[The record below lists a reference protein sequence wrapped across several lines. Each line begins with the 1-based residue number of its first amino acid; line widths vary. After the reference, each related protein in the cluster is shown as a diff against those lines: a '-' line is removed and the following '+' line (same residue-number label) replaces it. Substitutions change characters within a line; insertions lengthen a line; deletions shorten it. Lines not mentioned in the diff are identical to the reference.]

1 MARYRESV
9 CRLCRREGMKLFL
22 KGDRCF
28 TNKCAIERRNFPPG
42 QHGKRRSKIL
52 GYGIQLREK
61 QKLKRFYGVLEGQFR
76 LTFEAAERMR
86 GVTGENLLSLLERRL
101 DNVVHRLG
109 FSGSRAQARQLVR
122 HGHVRVNGK
131 KVNVPSYVVGA
142 GAVVSVKEK
151 SKTNPLIAG
160 AVETAKGR
168 GIPRVARAER
178 IRVPGQGRDA
188 SEARGRR
195 PAGQREAHRR
205 ALQQVTVRK
214 GARARRSA
222 DKSQGQE

>member
-28 TNKCAIERRNFPPG
+28 TNKCAVERRNFPPG

-61 QKLKRFYGVLEGQFR
+61 QKVKRFYGVLEGQFR
-76 LTFEAAERMR
+76 LTFQKAERMR

-109 FSGSRAQARQLVR
+109 FSGSRPQARQLVR
-122 HGHVRVNGK
+122 HGHVRVNGR
-131 KVNVPSYVVGA
+131 KVNVPSMIVPQ
-142 GAVVSVKEK
+142 GAVVSIKDK
-151 SKTNPLIAG
+151 SRTNPLIAS

-168 GIPRVARAER
+168 GIPAWLELDAAQFQGKVVALPKREDVS
-178 IRVPGQGRDA
+178 IPI
-188 SEARGRR
+188 SEKLIV
-195 PAGQREAHRR
+195 E
-205 ALQQVTVRK
+205 LYSK
-214 GARARRSA
+214 
-222 DKSQGQE
+222 

>member
-1 MARYRESV
+1 
-9 CRLCRREGMKLFL
+9 MKLFL

-131 KVNVPSYVVGA
+131 KVNIPSYVVGA

-168 GIPRVARAER
+168 GIPAWLELN
-178 IRVPGQGRDA
+178 A
-188 SEARGRR
+188 SEFQGKVVTL
-195 PAGQREAHRR
+195 PKREDV
-205 ALQQVTVRK
+205 ALQVNEKLIVELYSK
-214 GARARRSA
+214 
-222 DKSQGQE
+222 

>member
-9 CRLCRREGMKLFL
+9 CRLCRREAMKLFL

-131 KVNVPSYVVGA
+131 KVNVPSYVVGT

-151 SKTNPLIAG
+151 SKANPLIAG

-168 GIPRVARAER
+168 GVPAWLELNAAEF
-178 IRVPGQGRDA
+178 QGKVVTL
-188 SEARGRR
+188 
-195 PAGQREAHRR
+195 PKREDV
-205 ALQQVTVRK
+205 ALQVNEKLIVELYSK
-214 GARARRSA
+214 
-222 DKSQGQE
+222 

>member
-1 MARYRESV
+1 MARYTGPV

-61 QKLKRFYGVLEGQFR
+61 QKVKRFYGILENQFR
-76 LTFEAAERMR
+76 LTFQKAERMR

-109 FSGSRAQARQLVR
+109 FAASRTQARQLVR
-122 HGHVRVNGK
+122 HGHVRVNGR
-131 KVNVPSYVVGA
+131 KVNVPSFVVNA

-151 SKTNPLIAG
+151 SRKNPLIVG

-168 GIPRVARAER
+168 GIPAWLELNAAEFEGKVVAL
-178 IRVPGQGRDA
+178 PK
-188 SEARGRR
+188 
-195 PAGQREAHRR
+195 REDV
-205 ALQQVTVRK
+205 ALPVNEKLIVELYSK
-214 GARARRSA
+214 
-222 DKSQGQE
+222 

>member
-1 MARYRESV
+1 MARYRQSV
-9 CRLCRREGMKLFL
+9 CRLCRREAMKLFL

-61 QKLKRFYGVLEGQFR
+61 QKVKRFYGVLEEQFR
-76 LTFEAAERMR
+76 LTFLRAERMR
-86 GVTGENLLSLLERRL
+86 GVTGENLLALLERRL

-109 FSGSRAQARQLVR
+109 FAASRSQARQLVR
-122 HGHVRVNGK
+122 HGHVRVNGR
-131 KVNVPSYVVGA
+131 KVNIPSFVVNA

-151 SKTNPLIAG
+151 SRKNPLIAG

-168 GIPRVARAER
+168 GVPAWLELNAAEFQGKVVAL
-178 IRVPGQGRDA
+178 PK
-188 SEARGRR
+188 
-195 PAGQREAHRR
+195 REDV
-205 ALQQVTVRK
+205 ALPVNEKLIVELYSK
-214 GARARRSA
+214 
-222 DKSQGQE
+222 

>member
-86 GVTGENLLSLLERRL
+86 GITGENLLSLLERRL

-131 KVNVPSYVVGA
+131 KVNIPSYVVGA

-168 GIPRVARAER
+168 GIPAWLELN
-178 IRVPGQGRDA
+178 A
-188 SEARGRR
+188 SEFQGKVVTL
-195 PAGQREAHRR
+195 PKREDV
-205 ALQQVTVRK
+205 ALQVNEKLIVELYSK
-214 GARARRSA
+214 
-222 DKSQGQE
+222 

>member
-1 MARYRESV
+1 
-9 CRLCRREGMKLFL
+9 MKLFL

-61 QKLKRFYGVLEGQFR
+61 QKLKRFYGILEGQFR

-122 HGHVRVNGK
+122 HGHVRVNGRK
-131 KVNVPSYVVGA
+131 MNVPSYVVGA
-142 GAVVSVKEK
+142 GAVVSVKDK

-168 GIPRVARAER
+168 GIPAWLELN
-178 IRVPGQGRDA
+178 A
-188 SEARGRR
+188 SEFQGKVVTL
-195 PAGQREAHRR
+195 PKREDV
-205 ALQQVTVRK
+205 ALQVNEKLIVELYSK
-214 GARARRSA
+214 
-222 DKSQGQE
+222 

>member
-9 CRLCRREGMKLFL
+9 CRLCRREAMKLFL

-131 KVNVPSYVVGA
+131 KVNVPSYVVGT
-142 GAVVSVKEK
+142 GALVSVKEK
-151 SKTNPLIAG
+151 SKANPLIAG

-168 GIPRVARAER
+168 GIPAWLELNAAEF
-178 IRVPGQGRDA
+178 QGKVVTL
-188 SEARGRR
+188 
-195 PAGQREAHRR
+195 PKREDV
-205 ALQQVTVRK
+205 ALQVNEKLIVELYSK
-214 GARARRSA
+214 
-222 DKSQGQE
+222 

>member
-1 MARYRESV
+1 MARYRQSV
-9 CRLCRREGMKLFL
+9 CRLCRREAMKLFL

-61 QKLKRFYGVLEGQFR
+61 QKVKRFYGILENQFR
-76 LTFEAAERMR
+76 LTFQKAERMR

-109 FSGSRAQARQLVR
+109 FAASRAQARQLVR
-122 HGHVRVNGK
+122 HGHVRVNRR
-131 KVNVPSYVVGA
+131 KVNIPSFVVGA

-151 SKTNPLIAG
+151 SRKNPLIAG

-168 GIPRVARAER
+168 GVPAWLELNAAEFEGKVVALPKRAD
-178 IRVPGQGRDA
+178 V
-188 SEARGRR
+188 
-195 PAGQREAHRR
+195 
-205 ALQQVTVRK
+205 ALPVNEKLIVELYSK
-214 GARARRSA
+214 
-222 DKSQGQE
+222 

>member
-1 MARYRESV
+1 
-9 CRLCRREGMKLFL
+9 MKLFL

-151 SKTNPLIAG
+151 SKANPLIAG

-168 GIPRVARAER
+168 GIPAWLELNAAEF
-178 IRVPGQGRDA
+178 QGKVVTL
-188 SEARGRR
+188 
-195 PAGQREAHRR
+195 PKREDV
-205 ALQQVTVRK
+205 ALQVNEKLIVELYSK
-214 GARARRSA
+214 
-222 DKSQGQE
+222 

>member
-28 TNKCAIERRNFPPG
+28 TNKCAVERRNFPPG

-61 QKLKRFYGVLEGQFR
+61 QKVKRFYGVLEGQFR
-76 LTFEAAERMR
+76 LTFEKAERMR

-109 FSGSRAQARQLVR
+109 FSGSRPQARQLVR
-122 HGHVRVNGK
+122 HGHVRVNGR
-131 KVNVPSYVVGA
+131 KVNVPSTIVPQ
-142 GAVVSVKEK
+142 GAVVSIKEK
-151 SKTNPLIAG
+151 SRTNPLIAA

-168 GIPRVARAER
+168 GIPAWLELDAAQFQGKVVALPKREDVS
-178 IRVPGQGRDA
+178 IPV
-188 SEARGRR
+188 SEKLIV
-195 PAGQREAHRR
+195 E
-205 ALQQVTVRK
+205 LYSK
-214 GARARRSA
+214 
-222 DKSQGQE
+222 

>member
-76 LTFEAAERMR
+76 LTFQAAERMR

-151 SKTNPLIAG
+151 SKSNPLIAG

-168 GIPRVARAER
+168 GIPAWLELN
-178 IRVPGQGRDA
+178 A
-188 SEARGRR
+188 SEFQGKVVTL
-195 PAGQREAHRR
+195 PKREDV
-205 ALQQVTVRK
+205 ALQVNEKLIVELYSK
-214 GARARRSA
+214 
-222 DKSQGQE
+222 

>member
-1 MARYRESV
+1 MARYRGSV

-86 GVTGENLLSLLERRL
+86 GVAGENLLSLLERRL

-151 SKTNPLIAG
+151 SRTNPLIAG

-168 GIPRVARAER
+168 GIPAWLELN
-178 IRVPGQGRDA
+178 A
-188 SEARGRR
+188 SEFQGKVVTL
-195 PAGQREAHRR
+195 PKREDV
-205 ALQQVTVRK
+205 ALQVNEKLIVELYSK
-214 GARARRSA
+214 
-222 DKSQGQE
+222 